1 MNAVEYDNTKLGRSA
16 CSSAVSLIIHINNLP
31 QWEIIYGGVSK
42 WGCAGKCMFQGMS
55 ASVREDA
62 GGRGRDKVERVTR

>member
-1 MNAVEYDNTKLGRSA
+1 MRWNT
-16 CSSAVSLIIHINNLP
+16 VTPSLDGLHVHL
-31 QWEIIYGGVSK
+31 QFHQLFTSIIYRNGKPMMGGK